1 VSKANIPNFVCP
13 PRSCT
18 ARSLCVGA
26 ADAMAALCARPLRL
40 APPARLAA
48 APDMRGASLPLL
60 HGTRCR
66 RARASRCA
74 LHGTPSVY
82 RAGAPRAVAPARE
95 QAAVGGVGAPGSVSR
110 ALRPLRAT
118 TGRLAAA
125 APDASAASAP
135 ALVAACEP
143 LLAPLSA
150 LLARAGRF
158 AAPLALSAALLLA
171 TPAGDALAAS
181 TGGRVGGSAFSSRA
195 SR

>member
-1 VSKANIPNFVCP
+1 
-13 PRSCT
+13 
-18 ARSLCVGA
+18 
-26 ADAMAALCARPLRL
+26 MAALCARPLRL

-48 APDMRGASLPLL
+48 APDMRGGALPL
-60 HGTRCR
+60 HAARCR
-66 RARASRCA
+66 RGRTSRCA
-74 LHGTPSVY
+74 LHGAPTSCRVPTS
-82 RAGAPRAVAPARE
+82 RAAVPARE
-95 QAAVGGVGAPGSVSR
+95 QAAVVGVGAPGSASR

-118 TGRLAAA
+118 PGRLAPA
-125 APDASAASAP
+125 APGAPAASAA
-135 ALVAACEP
+135 ALIAAVEP